1 MISLYRQAKR
11 GLIEPALLG
20 RLAHLLSLIA
30 GVVRDVELEAR
41 IAKLEAAAAEPEDGA
56 APWSANGGDRVARH

>member
-11 GLIEPALLG
+11 GLVDPALLG

-30 GVVRDVELEAR
+30 GLVRDVELEAR
-41 IAKLEAAAAEPEDGA
+41 IAKLEAAEREPEGA
-56 APWSANGGDRVARH
+56 PRQAGNGRNYAARH